1 MSVVV
6 ALILSIVIMTVYL
19 PDLFDIVV
27 QIRVDTI
34 LFEKSEND
42 FEQEIV
48 VLMIIMTRVYLV
60 AELINTNEG
69 GTRVEHQ

>member
-48 VLMIIMTRVYLV
+48 VLMII
-60 AELINTNEG
+60 
-69 GTRVEHQ
+69 